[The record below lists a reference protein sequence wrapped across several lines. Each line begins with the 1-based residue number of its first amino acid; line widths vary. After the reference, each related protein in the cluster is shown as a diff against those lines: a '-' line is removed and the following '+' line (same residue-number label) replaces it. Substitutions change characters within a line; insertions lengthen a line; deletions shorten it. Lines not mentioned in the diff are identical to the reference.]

1 MIPERERWHS
11 YDDGFYSRIIDILEE
26 HPYPDGFVKNL
37 IKRNVLGND
46 FVIAALIEDG
56 WIKKEVKNDD

>member
-1 MIPERERWHS
+1 MIPERERWHDW
-11 YDDGFYSRIIDILEE
+11 DDGFCSQIIDILRK

-37 IKRNVLGND
+37 IKRNILGND

-56 WIKKEVKNDD
+56 WIKKEVEND